1 MKTSYISLKAA
12 NLIKIAYGKERCV
25 LKFDLKEKARK
36 QYYVEKRYQSYRV
49 ICSCTSGMADR
60 LHSDKRE
67 CNTVSV
73 SGQSRRGITQGLE
86 GSTSHVTLPG
96 HIRISLLRFA
106 TGYVLAAVSA
116 ILLGLILGSLPKVF
130 QFINPILQIIRPI
143 APVAFLPFIV
153 FWFGIGD
160 VPAIVII
167 FIAGFFPILLSV
179 VAAVQHVDGIY
190 YKIANSFGVGKV
202 KTLFG
207 IVFPAIFTQIANAL
221 RLALGTSWIFL
232 VSGEMVG
239 AQSGLGFLIMDSKN
253 CMRFDALL
261 ATMITIGVIGFILDG
276 LLRFAEK
283 AISTKI
289 GFGV

>member
-1 MKTSYISLKAA
+1 MLNCLHRDWKKYFPRYLNGTYPDQPAA
-12 NLIKIAYGKERCV
+12 FC
-25 LKFDLKEKARK
+25 
-36 QYYVEKRYQSYRV
+36 
-49 ICSCTSGMADR
+49 DR
-60 LHSDKRE
+60 L
-67 CNTVSV
+67 CAC
-73 SGQSRRGITQGLE
+73 SRICDPAGTDPR
-86 GSTSHVTLPG
+86 
-96 HIRISLLRFA
+96 
-106 TGYVLAAVSA
+106 
-116 ILLGLILGSLPKVF
+116 SLPKVF

-253 CMRFDALL
+253 CMRLMHFWQP
-261 ATMITIGVIGFILDG
+261 
-276 LLRFAEK
+276 
-283 AISTKI
+283 
-289 GFGV
+289 

>member
-1 MKTSYISLKAA
+1 MKTLYISLKAA

-60 LHSDKRE
+60 LNSDKRK

-73 SGQSRRGITQGLE
+73 GEEFVKLFTQGLE

>member
-1 MKTSYISLKAA
+1 MDRRKCTKTCC
-12 NLIKIAYGKERCV
+12 R
-25 LKFDLKEKARK
+25 
-36 QYYVEKRYQSYRV
+36 
-49 ICSCTSGMADR
+49 T
-60 LHSDKRE
+60 
-67 CNTVSV
+67 
-73 SGQSRRGITQGLE
+73 
-86 GSTSHVTLPG
+86 
-96 HIRISLLRFA
+96 
-106 TGYVLAAVSA
+106 
-116 ILLGLILGSLPKVF
+116 
-130 QFINPILQIIRPI
+130 ILQILHKHTVCLIR
-143 APVAFLPFIV
+143 VGRF
-153 FWFGIGD
+153 
-160 VPAIVII
+160 

>member
-1 MKTSYISLKAA
+1 MWKKGI
-12 NLIKIAYGKERCV
+12 
-25 LKFDLKEKARK
+25 
-36 QYYVEKRYQSYRV
+36 RV
-49 ICSCTSGMADR
+49 IVSFVVVLLVWQIACTVTNANATLFPSPVKVGEEFVK
-60 LHSDKRE
+60 LF
-67 CNTVSV
+67 
-73 SGQSRRGITQGLE
+73 TQGLE

-116 ILLGLILGSLPKVF
+116 ILLGLILGSLPKIF

-153 FWFGIGD
+153 FCFGIGD

-179 VAAVQHVDGIY
+179 VAAVQQVDGIY

>member
-1 MKTSYISLKAA
+1 MWKKGI
-12 NLIKIAYGKERCV
+12 
-25 LKFDLKEKARK
+25 
-36 QYYVEKRYQSYRV
+36 RV
-49 ICSCTSGMADR
+49 IVSFAVVLLVWQIACTVTNANATLFPSPVKVGEEFVK
-60 LHSDKRE
+60 LF
-67 CNTVSV
+67 
-73 SGQSRRGITQGLE
+73 TQGLE

-207 IVFPAIFTQIANAL
+207 IVFPAIFTAL
-221 RLALGTSWIFL
+221 SVLGSVAGTLLSFYMVFQGAYNLLTPLALLVFL
-232 VSGEMVG
+232 LLWALPV
-239 AQSGLGFLIMDSKN
+239 L
-253 CMRFDALL
+253 LL
-261 ATMITIGVIGFILDG
+261 ADWAG
-276 LLRFAEK
+276 RY
-283 AISTKI
+283 
-289 GFGV
+289 

>member
-1 MKTSYISLKAA
+1 MWKKCI
-12 NLIKIAYGKERCV
+12 
-25 LKFDLKEKARK
+25 
-36 QYYVEKRYQSYRV
+36 RV
-49 ICSCTSGMADR
+49 IVSFAVVLLVWQIACTVTNANATLFPSPVKVGEEFVQ
-60 LHSDKRE
+60 LF
-67 CNTVSV
+67 
-73 SGQSRRGITQGLE
+73 TQGLE

-207 IVFPAIFTQIANAL
+207 IVFPAIFTQTANAL

-283 AISTKI
+283 AISTKF